1 MGRTRKVKGPFIPCM
16 VDDAKG
22 PIGAIV
28 CVDGTVMTVTGGVS
42 RKGALFQSVE
52 LTDATGGLRALVLE
66 GCAIKPDDAVR
77 VTGRLLADTRC
88 PGSLVLMADRLE
100 ALWKGKTV
108 VLLGD
113 DKGTTVAVEPIAVL
127 TDRALDALSRD
138 GSALSLTGI
147 IRNVVTGTTRW
158 DKPYASFDL
167 VDDTGRTVRVFAID
181 ENPVEGERLVVEG
194 ILRIRRGDLE
204 LRACELKRA

>member
-1 MGRTRKVKGPFIPCM
+1 MGRTRKVKGPFMPCT

-28 CVDGTVMTVTGGVS
+28 CVEGTVVTVTGGVS
-42 RKGALFQSVE
+42 RKGALFQSIE
-52 LTDATGGLRALVLE
+52 LTDTTGGLRALVLE

-77 VTGRLLADTRC
+77 VTGRLLEDTRS

-100 ALWKGKTV
+100 ALWKGKAV

-113 DKGTTVAVEPIAVL
+113 DNDAAVDAEPIADL

-147 IRNVVTGTTRW
+147 IQNVVTGKTRW
-158 DKPYASFDL
+158 DKRYASFDL
-167 VDDTGRTVRVFAID
+167 VDDSGRTVRVFAID
-181 ENPVEGERLVVEG
+181 EDPAEGEHFVVEG

-204 LRACELKRA
+204 LRASELKHA

>member
-1 MGRTRKVKGPFIPCM
+1 M
-16 VDDAKG
+16 
-22 PIGAIV
+22 
-28 CVDGTVMTVTGGVS
+28 
-42 RKGALFQSVE
+42 
-52 LTDATGGLRALVLE
+52 
-66 GCAIKPDDAVR
+66 
-77 VTGRLLADTRC
+77 
-88 PGSLVLMADRLE
+88 E

>member
-1 MGRTRKVKGPFIPCM
+1 MGGTRKVKGPFIPCT

-28 CVDGTVMTVTGGVS
+28 CVEGTVVTVTGGVS

-52 LTDATGGLRALVLE
+52 LTDTTGGLRALVLE
-66 GCAIKPDDAVR
+66 GCAIKPDDTLR
-77 VTGRLLADTRC
+77 VSGRLLADTRC

-100 ALWKGKTV
+100 ALWKGKAV
-108 VLLGD
+108 ALLGD
-113 DKGTTVAVEPIAVL
+113 DNGAAVAAEPIADL

-147 IRNVVTGTTRW
+147 IRNVITGTTRW

-181 ENPVEGERLVVEG
+181 EDPVEGERLVVEG
-194 ILRIRRGDLE
+194 ILLIRRGDLE
-204 LRACELKRA
+204 LRTSELKRA